1 MYRSLGVINESELRY
16 KKKRRWDYNVRSQ
29 GWRYH
34 MSDINAAIGISQL
47 KRFKKLANKRQTIAK
62 KYDVYFKRYKKLVT
76 VFDRDYKNEVPHI
89 LFNN

>member
-16 KKKRRWDYNVRSQ
+16 KKKRRWDYNVKGQ

-47 KRFKKLANKRQTIAK
+47 KRFKKLANKDKRLQ
-62 KYDVYFKRYKKLVT
+62 KYDVYFKNTKISYSV
-76 VFDRDYKNEVPHI
+76 
-89 LFNN
+89 